1 MTRTDRSHA
10 VVLGASVAGLL
21 AARALADH
29 YDRVIVIDRDPL
41 PSSFLPR
48 PGVPH
53 GRHLHGLHARGLEVL
68 EELFPGITE
77 ELLSAGAVGADVL
90 DQARLLLSGHRF
102 RQASSGLRGVLCS
115 RPLLEGQLRARV
127 RALPQVRFLAASI
140 TGLTSSAD
148 RTRITGVRIAPSLC
162 PERTIETDLVVDA
175 TGRGSRTPIWLA
187 ELGYQRPTEDR
198 VPIGL
203 GYATRTFWLR
213 AGALGRD
220 VLVING
226 GTPDNS
232 RSGFLAAQEG
242 GRHTVTLAGILGD
255 HPPTDRAG
263 FTAFARSLAFPD
275 IADAIDGAQA
285 LDDGVTFRFP
295 ASVRRRYE
303 TLAEFP
309 SRLLVTGDAVCS
321 FNPVYGQGMTVAA
334 LEAEVLRTQL
344 AGGRVPDPAPVVPSD
359 RAGDRLPVAGRGGRG
374 PGLPGGGG
382 PTHRADP
389 DGERLRGAAARGCER
404 RSGPGVGVRPGAR
417 PAGPAGAT
425 DATGPAAAGG
435 GRRAAPPY
443 HRLCRFGEN
452 TDEAGPDAVGRRS
465 GPRRPPSGRVRLI
478 ARAAGGRMTRPRA
491 YRHRPLEEVA
501 GAAQDHP

>member
-77 ELLSAGAVGADVL
+77 ELLSAGAVSADVL

-334 LEAEVLRTQL
+334 LEAAVLRAQL
-344 AGGRVPDPAPVVPSD
+344 AGRRVPDPRRWFRAIARVVDAPWQVAVGADLAYPEVEGRRTAQLRLVNSYVARLHAGASVDPALALAFVRVLGLLDPPEALMRPD
-359 RAGDRLPVAGRGGRG
+359 RV
-374 PGLPGGGG
+374 
-382 PTHRADP
+382 
-389 DGERLRGAAARGCER
+389 LRVAAAQLR
-404 RSGPGVGVRPGAR
+404 V
-417 PAGPAGAT
+417 
-425 DATGPAAAGG
+425 PAASPASAGSVP
-435 GRRAAPPY
+435 RM
-443 HRLCRFGEN
+443 
-452 TDEAGPDAVGRRS
+452 AGVPE
-465 GPRRPPSGRVRLI
+465 
-478 ARAAGGRMTRPRA
+478 RAAG
-491 YRHRPLEEVA
+491 
-501 GAAQDHP
+501 